1 MYKIDIVGDA
11 FIVVGGL
18 DGYRSRDKHPMVVV
32 HLAFR
37 ILFELERIKF
47 KENIDFDMR
56 VGIHTGR
63 AIGAVVG
70 TRKPR
75 YLTWGKTVLIAKELE
90 ANCPPGKVVKS
101 VME

>member
-18 DGYRSRDKHPMVVV
+18 DGFRSREEHPMVMV

-47 KENIDFDMR
+47 EENIDLDMR

-75 YLTWGKTVLIAKELE
+75 YLTWGKTVVIAKELE
-90 ANCPPGKVVKS
+90 TNCPPGKVVTS
-101 VME
+101 ETE

>member
-11 FIVVGGL
+11 FISVGGL
-18 DGYRSRDKHPMVVV
+18 DGFKGREKHPMVMI

-37 ILFELERIKF
+37 ILFELERIKYE
-47 KENIDFDMR
+47 ENIGFDMR
-56 VGIHTGR
+56 VGIHTGQ

-90 ANCPPGKVVKS
+90 AHCPPGKVIFS
-101 VME
+101 F